1 MKHKRNIILAAFVAI
16 LTLLQALP
24 VFAAEDAP
32 DTYGIVSVKGY
43 QGLFEA
49 GDQGY
54 FISFAQDYTGADPD
68 YNTDEAVL
76 FRLLDDVGDPL
87 AAIAPYSYPGAGWID
102 GVVWIYFSAA
112 DAPAWADED
121 FVVEMAGNPGIDWVG
136 GVWSDQFITIEYSDY
151 SGQLPSVIKTVATQL
166 ATPFGV
172 DLVEQIA
179 GVWKLT
185 ELYGEPYFEA
195 IIPGLRILEPILF
208 SGLLETPD
216 SYGDREWQ
224 DTHATTV
231 EAQLDGTPF
240 DTTDLAIET
249 GVSRAWITGGMY
261 FLALGITL
269 VFLLSKFGDA
279 RPGLFITGFLCI
291 AGSLLG
297 FLPFVVASLSAAIGA
312 VLVVWALFFKA
323 ASA

>member
-32 DTYGIVSVKGY
+32 ETYGIVSVKGY

-54 FISFAQDYTGADPD
+54 FITFALDYTGSDPD

-76 FRLLDDVGDPL
+76 FRLLDSDGDQL
-87 AAIAPYSYPGAGWID
+87 AAVAPYSWPGAGWID
-102 GVVWIYFSAA
+102 GVVWIYFTA
-112 DAPAWADED
+112 DDTPAWAGGDLTL
-121 FVVEMAGNPGIDWVG
+121 EMSGNPGIAWVG
-136 GVWSDQFITIEYSDY
+136 GVWSDVFATIVYAEY
-151 SGQLPSVIKTVATQL
+151 SGQLPSDIKTVATQL
-166 ATPFGV
+166 ATPFTYT
-172 DLVEQIA
+172 LIEQIS
-179 GVWKLT
+179 GTWKLT
-185 ELYGEPYFEA
+185 EDYGEPYFEA

-208 SGLLETPD
+208 SGLLATPPALE
-216 SYGDREWQ
+216 DREWEY
-224 DTHATTV
+224 THEETV

-240 DTTDLAIET
+240 DTTDLATST
-249 GVSRAWITGGMY
+249 GLSRAWITGGLY
-261 FLALGITL
+261 FLAVGIVL

-291 AGSLLG
+291 AGGFLG

-312 VLVVWALFFKA
+312 VLVVWSLFFKA